1 MSRLQNYPRDTR
13 KLFYVGI
20 GRVENTVW
28 IIYRSP
34 LYNGLWWVTEYQYRV
49 I

>member
-1 MSRLQNYPRDTR
+1 MSRLQNYPIVTR

-28 IIYRSP
+28 IIYRSTR
-34 LYNGLWWVTEYQYRV
+34 YNGLRGGLRSISTE
-49 I
+49 

>member
-1 MSRLQNYPRDTR
+1 MSRLQNYPRVTR

-28 IIYRSP
+28 IYVITDCGGLRSI
-34 LYNGLWWVTEYQYRV
+34 LSTE
-49 I
+49 